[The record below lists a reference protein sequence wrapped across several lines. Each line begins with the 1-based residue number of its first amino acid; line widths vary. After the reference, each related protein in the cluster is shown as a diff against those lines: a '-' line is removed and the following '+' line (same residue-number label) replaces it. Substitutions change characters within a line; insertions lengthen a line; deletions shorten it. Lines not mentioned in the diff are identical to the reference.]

1 MISRWVDKL
10 DHLNL
15 AQNGSGQWRLRRHF
29 SLILNPKVR
38 LTVVELVETYTVTK
52 IAISALSSDGDLY
65 FF

>member
-1 MISRWVDKL
+1 MNGVRGDCF
-10 DHLNL
+10 L
-15 AQNGSGQWRLRRHF
+15 ATDEPLGRQKRLRRHF

-38 LTVVELVETYTVTK
+38 LTVVELVETETVTK